1 MFNRKNEAGLFHFVC
16 GGFICET
23 GQILLAQG
31 RAVLEINMC
40 AYFFFFLW
48 YVYIYIHFF
57 SVKDKKFNPAA
68 CFMFLF
74 RSYREKHIF
83 KNVDFEWLNK
93 RNTPRVVSFFLCF
106 HGALAFRKL
115 FHKSNTNY
123 GQNRNFILD
132 LKKKKMHPSSAIGSI
147 FLPSVMITCTDWGA
161 SLPSSNQN
169 FFLSHF
175 FFNSFFK
182 KHFWQ
187 WLTCFVSLII
197 TRSDVRYFDWCPVPY
212 CREENATRERKWER
226 VRESIRSWVWS
237 YFC

>member
-1 MFNRKNEAGLFHFVC
+1 M
-16 GGFICET
+16 ICIYIYT
-23 GQILLAQG
+23 
-31 RAVLEINMC
+31 
-40 AYFFFFLW
+40 FFFCQRQ
-48 YVYIYIHFF
+48 
-57 SVKDKKFNPAA
+57 KFNPAA

-83 KNVDFEWLNK
+83 KNVDYEWLNK

-132 LKKKKMHPSSAIGSI
+132 KKKKNASVICDRFNFFAIGNDNVHRLRSVSSQFKPKLFSFPL
-147 FLPSVMITCTDWGA
+147 FL
-161 SLPSSNQN
+161 
-169 FFLSHF
+169 HF
-175 FFNSFFK
+175 IFK

-197 TRSDVRYFDWCPVPY
+197 TKSDVRYFDWCPVPY
-212 CREENATRERKWER
+212 CREENATREREWER